1 MDIICLGELLVDMF
15 PSETGKRLS
24 EVPAFIPKP
33 GGGPANAAVAAA
45 RLGTESAFIGKVGK
59 DSFGEW
65 LVDTLAQEGVNVKGA
80 RFDEEA
86 RTTMAFIAKPD
97 VNTAEFVFYRNPG
110 ADIRLTP
117 AELDR
122 GLLSNTRCLHFGSLS
137 LTHEPARSATREAIE
152 IASRSGAL
160 ISYDINYRPSLW
172 ESTTE
177 AIAQAQ
183 AMLPLVDMVKLNDDE
198 LHLLTGSRDLETA
211 PGVILDRG
219 PAICI
224 VTMGPE
230 GSHFCTSKASGTIP
244 PFTVETV
251 DATGCG
257 DAFIAGLLSR
267 MVSGGNW
274 QDNIGSDSMMS
285 ALRFANAVGA
295 LTATKLGVFPALPTA
310 SQVDAFLKDS

>member
-45 RLGTESAFIGKVGK
+45 RLGASCAFIGKVGQ

-65 LVDTLAQEGVNVKGA
+65 LIDTLSNEGVNVDGA

-122 GLLSNTRCLHFGSLS
+122 DLLSATRCLHFGSLS

-152 IASRSGAL
+152 TIRGSDAL
-160 ISYDINYRPSLW
+160 ISYDVNYRPSLW
-172 ESTTE
+172 ESATE
-177 AIAQAQ
+177 AISQAQ
-183 AMLPLVDMVKLNDDE
+183 AMLPLVDLVKVNDDE

-211 PGVILDRG
+211 PRMILDRG
-219 PAICI
+219 PSICI

-230 GSHFCTSKASGTIP
+230 GSHFCTSKASGTVS
-244 PFTVETV
+244 PFTVQTV

-267 MVSGGNW
+267 LVREGNW
-274 QDNIGSDSMMS
+274 REKVDSDSMMS
-285 ALRFANAVGA
+285 ALRYANAVGA

-310 SQVDAFLKDS
+310 SQVDEFLKDF